1 MMKNGFT
8 TSENWNIGK
17 INYIMD
23 TLYKHL
29 IYLRNNFNLEDST
42 TIIKRKDLL
51 GLYLIQD
58 VASYVNNWK
67 KWYYLVQEN

>member
-1 MMKNGFT
+1 MVLPQVK
-8 TSENWNIGK
+8 NWNIGK